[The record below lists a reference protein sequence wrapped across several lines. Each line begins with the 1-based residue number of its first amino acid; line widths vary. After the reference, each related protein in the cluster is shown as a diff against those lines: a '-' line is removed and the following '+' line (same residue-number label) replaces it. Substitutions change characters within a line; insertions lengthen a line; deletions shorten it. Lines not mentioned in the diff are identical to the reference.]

1 MLLVQFFPDA
11 PDALD
16 ELHRIKD
23 MGLKGV
29 KLHPDYQGFF
39 VDDEKLKPIYKK
51 ISELGLITVFH
62 AGVDFGF
69 APPYCATPE
78 RLEKALSWF
87 ESPVVAAHFGGLA
100 CYEGV
105 LERLCGKENLYI
117 DTSFGYSTLP
127 RYYALKIIEKHS
139 ADKVLFGTDTPW
151 HTAKMELRLLENLAL
166 GVDELEK
173 IKYKNALKMLRIK
186 KIYKILKKVLTNG
199 IRCGNISKS
208 PKGDTQLVLIA
219 VRVHPFPY
227 RTRKLSSLA
236 LKILGGKL
244 PGKISRCQHS
254 RHIAT
259 GYVSFL
265 LNQA

>member
-1 MLLVQFFPDA
+1 MIIDFHTHAFPQKIAEKAMEKLSFLSGGLEPYTDGTLQGLKNRMKEDGVDLSVVLSIA
-11 PDALD
+11 TNEAQQKSVNNFAKEINETEGFVGFGSVFPTGESAIE
-16 ELHRIKD
+16 ELERIKE

-117 DTSFGYSTLP
+117 DTSFGYSALP

-166 GVDELEK
+166 SVDELEK
-173 IKYKNALKMLRIK
+173 IKYKNALKLLGIK
-186 KIYKILKKVLTNG
+186 K
-199 IRCGNISKS
+199 
-208 PKGDTQLVLIA
+208 
-219 VRVHPFPY
+219 F
-227 RTRKLSSLA
+227 
-236 LKILGGKL
+236 
-244 PGKISRCQHS
+244 
-254 RHIAT
+254 
-259 GYVSFL
+259 
-265 LNQA
+265 